1 MKKMMVMVIVMVV
14 MVMRVMDD
22 DLSQGGCN
30 DVLFMCVLYKGY
42 DISEQDDD
50 LLQAL
55 GYLDN
60 ITLCNFIT
68 FKA

>member
-1 MKKMMVMVIVMVV
+1 MMMVMVIVMVV
-14 MVMRVMDD
+14 MVMRVMDG

-50 LLQAL
+50 LLPA
-55 GYLDN
+55 
-60 ITLCNFIT
+60 
-68 FKA
+68 